1 MVPGVQTNR
10 LELEVQLGPVFLH
23 PATITQP
30 PQPPQP
36 QRQKCQKQSLSSP
49 DLRSSSSINIS
60 LEAVSEMASE
70 SLRNIE
76 IFRNA
81 GVARVSRWCLV
92 APW

>member
-36 QRQKCQKQSLSSP
+36 QRQKFQKSLSSP

-81 GVARVSRWCLV
+81 GVPVVSRRCLV